1 MMKKELN
8 NLPDKG
14 RIIARAV
21 SIPNHQ
27 GNVIETILD
36 DTVYSRVDSEEVLP
50 LTNME
55 LKHKTSKDDFK
66 RFCVLSCLL
75 TQYCQN
81 CLERKN

>member
-8 NLPDKG
+8 DLSDKG

-21 SIPNHQ
+21 SIPKHQ

-36 DTVYSRVDSEEVLP
+36 DTVYSRIDSEEVMP
-50 LTNME
+50 LKDME
-55 LKHKTSKDDFK
+55 LQHKTSKDDFK

-75 TQYCQN
+75 TQYCPN